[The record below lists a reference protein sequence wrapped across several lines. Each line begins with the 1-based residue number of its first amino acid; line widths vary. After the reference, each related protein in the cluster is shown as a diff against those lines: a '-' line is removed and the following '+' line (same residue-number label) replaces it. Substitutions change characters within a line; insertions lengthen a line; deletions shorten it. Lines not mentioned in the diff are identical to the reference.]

1 MYSSTINNVLFTAE
15 GRQMSEFEPSLAC
28 FCVFFVFFFAL
39 FFWVGER
46 VHGCLSIVL
55 FTAAVGLQMSGFE
68 PSLVCFCAVVSRCFP
83 FVFLW
88 VGEGG

>member
-68 PSLVCFCAVVSRCFP
+68 PSLPSVSVFFR
-83 FVFLW
+83 FVLRSFFL
-88 VGEGG
+88 GG

>member
-1 MYSSTINNVLFTAE
+1 
-15 GRQMSEFEPSLAC
+15 MSEFEPSLAC

-68 PSLVCFCAVVSRCFP
+68 PSLPSVSVFFR
-83 FVFLW
+83 FVLRSFFL
-88 VGEGG
+88 GG